1 MCVWGGVDWSK
12 WGVWRHSRK
21 KKTDRALNSSCF
33 FILTVRWR
41 QPTSCVEGEMQRLLM
56 QEAED
61 LAGEGSDDGGG
72 GAALFCQ
79 QWRGT
84 EAPASG

>member
-1 MCVWGGVDWSK
+1 
-12 WGVWRHSRK
+12 
-21 KKTDRALNSSCF
+21 
-33 FILTVRWR
+33 
-41 QPTSCVEGEMQRLLM
+41 MQRLLM